1 MLRLNQSPDPHHG
14 TKSPSATAEAHER
27 MMAMVTGFWVTQIVC
42 AAATFDLADHL
53 ADGTDTPDAIAAA
66 ESIHPDATRRL
77 LRTCASLGLVTSTD
91 GVHFTA
97 TALLDTLRRDDPNSL
112 RGMACAQAAPGHWL
126 PWGRFTEAVR
136 TGGPQVEP
144 ALKTATIFDYYAVH
158 RDEADIFTQAMA
170 NLSSPAA
177 IEIAKAVNTDG
188 VNHVLDVGGADGE
201 VVRAMMRANPA
212 LRGGV
217 FDLPHVVPS
226 AQQAARKDGLQD
238 RFTATGGDF
247 FASVPPADL
256 YVLKY
261 VLHDWDDDRCVQ
273 ILKNCRAS
281 LQDRGRVIIVDYLVG
296 ELGAPGLAPMMDL
309 NMLVVT
315 GGRERD
321 IAEFDAIF
329 ESAGLRRT
337 TVGQGGQFAVIETMA
352 I

>member
-1 MLRLNQSPDPHHG
+1 MSSLNQGPDPRPA
-14 TKSPSATAEAHER
+14 TKPQSATAHDHER
-27 MMAMVTGFWVTQIVC
+27 MMAMVTGFWVTQIVG
-42 AAATFDLADHL
+42 AAATFDLAGHL
-53 ADGTDTPDAIAAA
+53 AEGTDTPDAIAAA

-91 GVHFTA
+91 GVHFTG

-112 RGMACAQAAPGHWL
+112 WGMACAQAAPGHWL

-136 TGGPQVEP
+136 SGDHQVEA
-144 ALKTATIFDYYAVH
+144 ALKTPTIFDYYAVH
-158 RDEADIFTQAMA
+158 RDEADIFTRAMA
-170 NLSSPAA
+170 NLSAPAA
-177 IEIAKAVNTDG
+177 NDIAKAVNTDG
-188 VNHVLDVGGADGE
+188 VNHALDVGGADGE

-226 AQQAARKDGLQD
+226 AQLAAHRDGLHD

-261 VLHDWDDDRCVQ
+261 ILHDWDDDSCIR

-281 LQDRGRVIIVDYLVG
+281 LQDGGRVIIVDYLVG
-296 ELGAPGLAPMMDL
+296 ELGAPGFAPMMDL

-321 IAEFDAIF
+321 IAEFDTIF
-329 ESAGLRRT
+329 ASAGLRRT
-337 TVGQGGQFAVIETMA
+337 AVGRGGPFAVIEAVAT
-352 I
+352 

>member
-1 MLRLNQSPDPHHG
+1 MPLVPTTDDY
-14 TKSPSATAEAHER
+14 ER
-27 MMAMVTGFWVTQIVC
+27 MMAMVTGFWVTQIVG
-42 AAATFDLADHL
+42 AAATFNLADHL
-53 ADGTDTPDAIAAA
+53 ADGVDTPDAIAAA
-66 ESIHPDATRRL
+66 ESTDPDATRRL

-91 GVHFTA
+91 GVHFAA
-97 TALLDTLRRDDPNSL
+97 TSLLTTLRRDDPNSL

-126 PWGRFTEAVR
+126 PWGRFTDAVR
-136 TGGPQVEP
+136 TGDRQIRATLG
-144 ALKTATIFDYYAVH
+144 AATIFDYYATH
-158 RDEADIFTQAMA
+158 RDEAEVFTEAMA
-170 NLSSPAA
+170 NLSAPAA
-177 IEIAKAVNTDG
+177 TEIAKAVTTDG
-188 VNHVLDVGGADGE
+188 VNHVLDIGGADGE
-201 VVRAMMRANPA
+201 VVRAMMRANPS

-226 AQQAARKDGLQD
+226 AQQAAHKDGLQD

-247 FASVPPADL
+247 FVSVPAADL

-261 VLHDWDDDRCVQ
+261 ILHDWDDDSCIQ

-281 LQDRGRVIIVDYLVG
+281 LQSGGRIIVVDYLVG

-309 NMLVVT
+309 NMLVAT

-321 IAEFDAIF
+321 ITEFDALF

-337 TVGQGGQFAVIETMA
+337 TVGHAGPFAVIQTVA

>member
-1 MLRLNQSPDPHHG
+1 MPRHNQSPHPHDA
-14 TKSPSATAEAHER
+14 TKSQPATPDDYER
-27 MMAMVTGFWVTQIVC
+27 MMAMVTGFWVTQIVS
-42 AAATFDLADHL
+42 AAATFDLCGHL

-66 ESIHPDATRRL
+66 ESIDPIATRRL

-91 GVHFTA
+91 GVHFTG

-136 TGGPQVEP
+136 SGDSQVAP
-144 ALKTATIFDYYAVH
+144 ALGAATIFDYYAVH

-177 IEIAKAVNTDG
+177 IEIAEAVDTEG
-188 VNHVLDVGGADGE
+188 VHHVLDVGGADGE

-212 LRGGV
+212 LCGGV

-226 AQQAARKDGLQD
+226 AQQAARKDGLQE

-261 VLHDWDDDRCVQ
+261 ILHDWDDDSCVR

-281 LQDRGRVIIVDYLVG
+281 LLDGGRVIIVDYLVG
-296 ELGAPGLAPMMDL
+296 EMGAPGLAPMMDM

-321 IAEFDAIF
+321 IAEFDVIF

-337 TVGQGGQFAVIETMA
+337 TVGQGGPFAVIQTVA